1 MSAAMPGSVAP
12 ERQRFWDWRAAC
24 NFMFGGAG
32 AGALVYAAIASSP
45 GAAVVLLGLGLVC
58 GGLLCVWFEIG
69 RPWRA
74 LNVFL
79 HPSSSWMSR
88 ESIVALPLLGAGL
101 GAAWYGGR
109 WLPWITAAL
118 ALAYVYSQARMLQGA
133 RGIPAWRHPRVVPL
147 MIATGLAEGA
157 GLGILVHSWL
167 DPAALPRWA
176 ALLLVGLVLVREAV
190 FAAYLAGLGPADAPA
205 QARKLLGRFAL
216 RLAALD
222 VAAIFAA
229 AWGMIEPGQV
239 WAIGFAGCLAAF
251 GGAWFKFV
259 LVTRAAYH
267 QGLALSLTPVRG
279 VGMTRPGA
287 RPGW

>member
-1 MSAAMPGSVAP
+1 MSASMPGSAAP
-12 ERQRFWDWRAAC
+12 RRQGFWDWRAAC

-32 AGALVYAAIASSP
+32 AGTLVYAAAVSSP
-45 GAAVVLLGLGLVC
+45 STGPGLVGLALVC
-58 GGLLCVWFEIG
+58 CGLLCVWFEIG

-74 LNVFL
+74 MNVFR
-79 HPSSSWMSR
+79 HAHSSWMTR
-88 ESIVALPLLGAGL
+88 EAIVSLPLLGAGL

-147 MIATGLAEGA
+147 MIATGLAEGT
-157 GLGILVHSWL
+157 GLGIVAQLLL
-167 DPAALPRWA
+167 DPAELPGWA
-176 ALLLVGLVLVREAV
+176 ALLLAGLVLIRELA
-190 FAAYLAGLGPADAPA
+190 FLAYLGGLGPADAPA
-205 QARKLLGRFAL
+205 RAREVLAQFAR

-222 VAAIFAA
+222 VAAIIAA
-229 AWGMIEPGQV
+229 AFGIIEPGLA
-239 WAIGFAGCLAAF
+239 WAVGVAGLLAAF
-251 GGAWFKFV
+251 AGGWFKFV
-259 LVTRAAYH
+259 LVIRAAYH

-279 VGMTRPGA
+279 FGTTRPGA